1 MYQQQ
6 VITQLLAWIEQ
17 NLDQPLTLDDIAAK
31 SGYSKWHLQ
40 RLFKQLTGHVLGTY
54 ARRRRLSAAAR
65 ELRLTHISVACIA
78 DKYQFDSQQTFTRCF
93 KKQFGL
99 PPAGYRRSPD
109 WASHGMQ
116 PPLRLSEGPLPQ
128 ADIVTLPAMQLVGR
142 SQRGNCTLGQLP
154 HSKHELRQHA
164 WRQMVRAQAE
174 PPAVVYGLTSLEADS
189 RQRGGKR
196 IVYTVA
202 LADEQAEGERVLIE
216 QGDYASFVYQGRVEE
231 LQNFIA
237 RLYDTAIPMMK
248 AVRRPG
254 QDIERFYPAAGGVC
268 NGASTAIRCEYLIPI
283 RRMTPPDVAL

>member
-6 VITQLLAWIEQ
+6 VIMQLLEWIEQ
-17 NLDQPLTLDDIAAK
+17 NLDQPLTLDDIAAR

-40 RLFKQLTGHVLGTY
+40 RVFKQVTGHVLGTY

-142 SQRGNCTLGQLP
+142 TRRSSGTLEQLP
-154 HSKHELRQHA
+154 HPKNELRQHA
-164 WRQMVRAQAE
+164 WRQMVRTQAE
-174 PPAVVYGLTSLEADS
+174 LPTVVYGLTSLEADN
-189 RQRGGKR
+189 RQRGAKR
-196 IVYTVA
+196 VVYTVA
-202 LADEQAEGERVLIE
+202 LADQQAEGEAVFIE
-216 QGDYASFVYQGRVEE
+216 QGDYASFAYQGRVEE

-237 RLYDTAIPMMK
+237 RLYDTAIPMMN

-254 QDIERFYPAAGGVC
+254 QDIERFYPTWDGVC

-283 RRMTPPDVAL
+283 RRMTPSTAAL